1 MGGVWQAL
9 VFGFAGVRPRGD
21 ALVVDPRL
29 PLEWGALELRLRFRG
44 SPLRLRIDRGG
55 VELDAP
61 AGLELQR
68 RDGFWE
74 VVLR

>member
-21 ALVVDPRL
+21 ALLVDPRL
-29 PLEWGALELRLRFRG
+29 PPEWGALELRLRFRG
-44 SPLRLRIDRGG
+44 SPFRLRIDRGG

-61 AGLELQR
+61 KELDLRR
-68 RDGFWE
+68 RDSSWE